1 MSGKIPSRLQKL
13 RDRLLGLGGATEG
26 ATPRPEGTPP
36 EDATRTLGT
45 PGDRI
50 GPYRLLHKLGQG
62 GMGVVFAARDERLGR
77 TLAIKTI
84 APGADERMARR
95 FWREARVAASVNHP
109 HICQLYEVGEHEGG
123 LFIAMELLEGE
134 PLSERLRRG
143 PLPLPETMELTL
155 QSLSALQ
162 ALHARGL
169 VHRDLKPSN
178 VFLTPHGAK
187 VLDFG
192 LARETERLDT
202 LTESAEL
209 GSELTQS
216 GMIVGTPRY
225 MAPEQ
230 VRGGTVDARTDLF
243 ALGAIVFEMLAG
255 RPAFGGNTVVEVL
268 YATLH
273 EQPPA
278 LTGSGAVAAVDRVI
292 RKALAKNPAD
302 RPASAE
308 AMAGELRAIPFG
320 GSSDTATPVR
330 ALTRL
335 VVLPFRAL
343 RPDPDTDFL
352 SFSLAD
358 AVSTSLAGLRSLV
371 VRSSAAA
378 ARIASEPQPD
388 LKRVAAEA
396 DVDLVLLG
404 TLLRSGEQV
413 RVSAQLVE
421 APSGTLVASHT
432 VQAAVGDVFH
442 LQDELARKIVDSLA
456 LPLTGRAA
464 ARGEAPA
471 SPRAY
476 EFFLRAN
483 ELARQYDQ
491 LKVARDLYLRSVEED
506 PGFAPAWARLG
517 RCHRVIGKYFEESA
531 ANRKRA
537 EGAFKRALEL
547 NPDLSIAH
555 KFYAHLEAESGRAP
569 EAMVRLLR
577 QAQRDRNDP
586 ELFAGLVHACRY
598 SGLLEASLAA
608 HEEARRL
615 DPRLLTSVGFTL
627 LLRGEFERLLRE
639 DVDEASDFEPKA
651 VALVRAGRREEAKAV
666 FERMGAAHMPAAYRA
681 TANAARAALFDEP
694 AAARAALKEGFA
706 AIDDPEWHYTV
717 GTLLARVGDPERAVD
732 MIEKAVDGG
741 YLVAPALAKDPV
753 LDPLRGQARFEALLA
768 RAESRREAALAAFR
782 QAGGESLLGTAG

>member
-1 MSGKIPSRLQKL
+1 
-13 RDRLLGLGGATEG
+13 
-26 ATPRPEGTPP
+26 
-36 EDATRTLGT
+36 
-45 PGDRI
+45 
-50 GPYRLLHKLGQG
+50 
-62 GMGVVFAARDERLGR
+62 
-77 TLAIKTI
+77 
-84 APGADERMARR
+84 
-95 FWREARVAASVNHP
+95 
-109 HICQLYEVGEHEGG
+109 
-123 LFIAMELLEGE
+123 
-134 PLSERLRRG
+134 
-143 PLPLPETMELTL
+143 
-155 QSLSALQ
+155 
-162 ALHARGL
+162 
-169 VHRDLKPSN
+169 
-178 VFLTPHGAK
+178 
-187 VLDFG
+187 
-192 LARETERLDT
+192 
-202 LTESAEL
+202 
-209 GSELTQS
+209 
-216 GMIVGTPRY
+216 
-225 MAPEQ
+225 
-230 VRGGTVDARTDLF
+230 
-243 ALGAIVFEMLAG
+243 
-255 RPAFGGNTVVEVL
+255 
-268 YATLH
+268 
-273 EQPPA
+273 
-278 LTGSGAVAAVDRVI
+278 
-292 RKALAKNPAD
+292 
-302 RPASAE
+302 
-308 AMAGELRAIPFG
+308 
-320 GSSDTATPVR
+320 
-330 ALTRL
+330 
-335 VVLPFRAL
+335 
-343 RPDPDTDFL
+343 
-352 SFSLAD
+352 
-358 AVSTSLAGLRSLV
+358 

-627 LLRGEFERLLRE
+627 LLKGEFERLLRE

-666 FERMGAAHMPAAYRA
+666 FERMGAVHMPAAYRA

-753 LDPLRGQARFEALLA
+753 LDPLRGLARFEALRA